1 MDFGY
6 FGLMGY
12 RERGT
17 PPPGRL
23 RTRRFVFEKP
33 AQGVGDHRVEA
44 HALPTGMKYRP
55 AMQLAPGRTLKLP
68 LRGTSGS
75 RPSSSHRS
83 R

>member
-17 PPPGRL
+17 PPPGRS

-33 AQGVGDHRVEA
+33 AQGVGDHRVET

-55 AMQLAPGRTLKLP
+55 AMQLAPPGGR
-68 LRGTSGS
+68 
-75 RPSSSHRS
+75 
-83 R
+83 